1 MPVGERAARWA
12 LAEVYDMKQAGG
24 DKQLEWRGPVFEE
37 ATFSEG
43 KAFVTFV
50 NGTDRGLRLDQDV
63 DVGFVLAG
71 EDRVFYHARARIS
84 QRKSDKRQQIEIWC
98 DEVQEPVAVRYAF
111 SNLPIGGLMNAR
123 ELPAYPFRSDDWPMT
138 PHQSTGSYK
147 RSKLK

>member
-1 MPVGERAARWA
+1 
-12 LAEVYDMKQAGG
+12 
-24 DKQLEWRGPVFEE
+24 
-37 ATFSEG
+37 
-43 KAFVTFV
+43 VTFV

-71 EDRVFYHARARIS
+71 KDRVFYHARARIS

-98 DEVQEPVAVRYAF
+98 DEVPKPVAVRYAF
-111 SNLPIGGLMNAR
+111 SNLPMGELMNAR

-138 PHQSTGSYK
+138 PHQSTGSYQ